1 MTVDNG
7 ALLRWSTEEFS
18 IQKYI
23 LAQDDFS
30 LLCWRFLQ
38 EQCGTEAGFSL
49 ADIFAR
55 SDRI

>member
-1 MTVDNG
+1 MV
-7 ALLRWSTEEFS
+7 EEFS
-18 IQKYI
+18 IQTNI
-23 LAQDDFS
+23 LAQDEFS

-55 SDRI
+55 NDFRVDRI